1 MSIAIF
7 DFHNTKKRRLFWL
20 VVFICFFLS
29 VMSSMLLFSI
39 YQKDKEIEAQ
49 IRAANEA
56 SIFIAPPDILDP
68 KTIFNDLV
76 AYEDTPAIKEATLPD
91 PVAPE
96 KILDPNWAMNFI
108 KPTLELK

>member
-1 MSIAIF
+1 
-7 DFHNTKKRRLFWL
+7 
-20 VVFICFFLS
+20 
-29 VMSSMLLFSI
+29 MSSMLLFSI

-76 AYEDTPAIKEATLPD
+76 AYEDTPAIKDGHPSRPRSTRENSRSKLGH
-91 PVAPE
+91 E
-96 KILDPNWAMNFI
+96 FH
-108 KPTLELK
+108 